1 MRGKRS
7 DPRDPGCSDR
17 RLSRDALQNQTGT
30 KADSPR
36 ARILPFQPQAHMH
49 LPNCL
54 PTPASSC
61 RTGYPPAFGRRP
73 ALSSPSCLRGFARR
87 ELASGRRAIWTG
99 SRQHI
104 IGYGYAAFGA
114 GKNLYLPMREGI
126 VAAAESA
133 RRLQSSKAFRDGKER
148 KKVYVRGKDA
158 SGVEEVADGLH
169 DDDALVAL
177 AVSEVRSL
185 HQAETVLS

>member
-17 RLSRDALQNQTGT
+17 RLSRDALQNQTHRELESSLSSHRLT
-30 KADSPR
+30 CTCQIAYLHR
-36 ARILPFQPQAHMH
+36 
-49 LPNCL
+49 
-54 PTPASSC
+54 ASSC